1 MPGGA
6 SIAAAPRGTAWF
18 AALIVATAFVSPARA
33 ETADRATDTLEQTR
47 RSCRGPD
54 HVIAACSEVVATAQL
69 TPDILPG
76 ALIDRGL
83 AYLRH
88 DRTDAAI
95 ADFDAALALKP
106 DDAEALND
114 RGFAH
119 DAKHEPDLAITD
131 FDAAIKLRPDFAAA
145 FGNRGRAFARKRQY
159 ERAIAD
165 YDHALALQPDFVRA
179 WFDRG
184 EAYADTNRQDR
195 AIADFTEAVARN
207 NQYAAAF
214 NARGRAYLA
223 KGQIDQ
229 AIDDYDRALAIS
241 PDFLAALDNR
251 GQALARQRKWDDA
264 IAQYGIALLS
274 SPDSGWTYNL
284 RGMAYVAKGLH
295 DRAIE
300 DYDQAIRLRPDDAY
314 AFNNRGLAR
323 ARLGQLPLA
332 IADYSE
338 AIWLEP
344 NYAYAFVC
352 RGLAYAARAE
362 WASAIDDYDHAIAAW
377 PNYPY
382 AYALR
387 GHAHAAAGDLDLAI
401 ADYDTA
407 LRQAPN
413 YTDVITRRDAL
424 RWRQQRLI
432 LMPVIMGV
440 WLIALMALARHA
452 FLPRRGAMD
461 AMAARAQEDAR
472 TIRELFAEI
481 GQNGPLLAM
490 PPQLGGYAT
499 ATETEAAPAARP
511 RRARPS
517 VPTVLPVRG
526 ARRNEVSL
534 RTGLAVMAATLFVIL
549 LAAGIWARATIA
561 ENLTMWRDP
570 MAAFAAR
577 FDADV
582 AQTAPQ
588 LMRIAQ
594 QDPAFHQSLAERSK
608 QAFAAGG
615 WSAVNAALFPFLESR
630 LGVYADDAQLRSL
643 ASAHFD
649 AIAHLHDDPSR
660 CRELGLAPRT
670 SPTLPFDAP
679 YMSSLVRAVW
689 ATVERGAQ
697 AKQTGRV
704 WQPPDQATMWADWEM
719 LLQGGQPLSAPERAA
734 LVSDA
739 GEPALYCA
747 AAAKLLDHLLL
758 LPVEDTARIYRLFLA
773 NAERPGWIGLLE
785 EPTIHGGAAAAGF
798 DQQQPPENPE

>member
-1 MPGGA
+1 MPDGG
-6 SIAAAPRGTAWF
+6 SIAALSRGNGWF
-18 AALIVATAFVSPARA
+18 AASVITGLIVATGLISPARA
-33 ETADRATDTLEQTR
+33 ATDDRATDTREQTR

-54 HVIAACSEVVATAQL
+54 HVIAACSAVVAQAQL

-106 DDAEALND
+106 DDADALND

-119 DAKHEPDLAITD
+119 DSRNEPDLAIAD
-131 FDAAIKLRPDFAAA
+131 FDAAIQLRPDFAAA
-145 FGNRGRAFARKRQY
+145 FGNRGQAFARKRQY

-165 YDHALALQPDFVRA
+165 YDHALALRPDFARA

-184 EAYADTNRQDR
+184 TAYADTKQLDR

-207 NQYAAAF
+207 SRYAAAF
-214 NARGRAYLA
+214 NARGRAYFA

-264 IAQYGIALLS
+264 IAQYGTALLS
-274 SPDSGWTYNL
+274 SPGSAWTYNL
-284 RGMAYVAKGLH
+284 RGMAYAGKGLH

-300 DYDQAIRLRPDDAY
+300 DYDQAIRLSPDDAY

-338 AIWLEP
+338 AIRLDP

-352 RGLAYAARAE
+352 RGLAHAALRE

-387 GHAHAAAGDLDLAI
+387 GDAHAAAQDLDLAI
-401 ADYDTA
+401 ADYETA
-407 LRQAPN
+407 LRQSPN
-413 YTDVITRRDAL
+413 YTDAIARRDAL
-424 RWRQQRLI
+424 RGRQQRLI
-432 LMPVIMGV
+432 LLPALIGF
-440 WLIALMALARHA
+440 WLIASMALARHA
-452 FLPRRGAMD
+452 FALRRGSMD
-461 AMAARAQEDAR
+461 AMAARAREDAR
-472 TIRELFAEI
+472 KIRELLAEI
-481 GQNGPLLAM
+481 ARNGPLLAM
-490 PPQLGGYAT
+490 APRPGRH
-499 ATETEAAPAARP
+499 ATETATAAAPAARP

-517 VPTVLPVRG
+517 VPTVLPLRG
-526 ARRNEVSL
+526 TGRNDISL
-534 RTGLAVMAATLFVIL
+534 RAGLAVMAATLLVAL
-549 LAAGIWARATIA
+549 VAAGVWARATIL
-561 ENLTMWRDP
+561 ENLALWRDP
-570 MAAFAAR
+570 VAAFAAR

-582 AQTAPQ
+582 AQTAPH

-594 QDPAFHQSLAERSK
+594 QDPAFHQALAERGR

-615 WSAVNAALFPFLESR
+615 WAAVNAALFPFMESR
-630 LGVYADDAQLRSL
+630 LGVYADDAHVRTL

-679 YMSSLVRAVW
+679 
-689 ATVERGAQ
+689 
-697 AKQTGRV
+697 
-704 WQPPDQATMWADWEM
+704 
-719 LLQGGQPLSAPERAA
+719 
-734 LVSDA
+734 
-739 GEPALYCA
+739 
-747 AAAKLLDHLLL
+747 
-758 LPVEDTARIYRLFLA
+758 
-773 NAERPGWIGLLE
+773 
-785 EPTIHGGAAAAGF
+785 
-798 DQQQPPENPE
+798 